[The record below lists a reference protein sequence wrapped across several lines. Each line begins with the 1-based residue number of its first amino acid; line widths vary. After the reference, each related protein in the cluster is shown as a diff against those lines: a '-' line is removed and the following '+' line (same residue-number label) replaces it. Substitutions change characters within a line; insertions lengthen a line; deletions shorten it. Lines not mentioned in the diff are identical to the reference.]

1 MIISAD
7 KIKEE
12 MQGYDPARAEKYH
25 RESARAADIA
35 FKEALKNDKN
45 QELNYLDKI
54 QLTEDDIKKI
64 VNENI

>member
-35 FKEALKNDKN
+35 FKEALKN
-45 QELNYLDKI
+45 